1 MKLLDL
7 INRPPRPA
15 PWAEGDNIP
24 WNEPGFSRRMLKEH
38 LSQDHDAASRRFEII
53 DRHVAWM
60 HRDLL
65 GGRPGRILDLGCGPG
80 LYAQR
85 LARLGHRVTGID
97 FGPASLEYARRE
109 AEQEGLACDYRY
121 GDLREVDFGQGFDL
135 VMQIFGELNVFAPQ
149 DANLILVKAH
159 HALNEEG
166 VLLMEVQSYP
176 TVQRVGQAGPGWYTA
191 KSGLFSDEPYL
202 FLSEAFWQEETQTS
216 TERMYV
222 VDGSGAQVSAYALT
236 YQAYQDDDYV
246 RLFEQAGFGHVEF
259 LPAMGGDLSVAR
271 EDFFP
276 VVARKKGLE

>member
-1 MKLLDL
+1 MNLMDL

-38 LSQDHDAASRRFEII
+38 LSQDHDAASRRFEVI

-65 GGRPGRILDLGCGPG
+65 GGKPARILDLGCGPG

-85 LARLGHRVTGID
+85 LAMLGHRVTGID

-109 AEQEGLACDYRY
+109 AEREGLDCEYRY

-135 VMQIFGELNVFAPQ
+135 VMQVYGELNVFSPA
-149 DANLILVKAH
+149 DAALILSKAH
-159 HALNEEG
+159 RALNEEG
-166 VLLMEVQSYP
+166 ALLMEVQSYP
-176 TVQRVGQAGPGWYTA
+176 AVQRVGQAGPGWHSA
-191 KSGLFSDEPYL
+191 KRGLFSDEPYL
-202 FLSEAFWQEETQTS
+202 FLSESFWQEDTQTS

-222 VDGSGAQVSAYALT
+222 VDGTGAQVSGYALT
-236 YQAYQDDDYV
+236 YQAYQDEDYV
-246 RLFEQAGFGHVEF
+246 RLFERAGFAQVQF
-259 LPAMGGDLSVAR
+259 LPAMGGDLSAAR